1 MGYIDVSAQALT
13 FLMSLGLG
21 AVLCLL
27 YDVVRALHKT
37 FIKGF
42 LEVLVCD
49 ILFWCVAAFLT
60 FCFLII
66 RCFGSVRVFV
76 LVGELIGAVI
86 TRYTL
91 SRLFLPFLSKILRL
105 ISAVGGFLRVGFG
118 KLFISVEKIIKKM
131 LLIVKKG
138 LQPKALLLYNLLNV
152 RNKREAADP
161 DEIDKEM

>member
-49 ILFWCVAAFLT
+49 LLFWITAAVLT

-66 RCFGSVRVFV
+66 RCNGTVRGFV
-76 LVGELIGAVI
+76 LVGELIGAVV
-86 TRYTL
+86 TRYSL
-91 SRLFLPFLSKILRL
+91 SRLFLPFLSKLLKL
-105 ISAVGGFLRVGFG
+105 ISDVFGFLRVGFG
-118 KLFISVEKIIKKM
+118 KLFKSVEKIIKKM

-138 LQPKALLLYNLLNV
+138 LQPKALLLYNLLKV
-152 RNKREAADP
+152 KNKRDIAVP